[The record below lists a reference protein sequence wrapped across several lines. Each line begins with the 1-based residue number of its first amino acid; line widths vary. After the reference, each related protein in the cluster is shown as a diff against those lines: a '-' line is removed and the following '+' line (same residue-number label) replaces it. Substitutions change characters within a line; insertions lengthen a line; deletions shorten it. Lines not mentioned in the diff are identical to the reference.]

1 MAILYCPLDHHLM
14 LCYSYSFPCFDIQ
27 NSYTHGCS
35 ITEKSIQAD
44 PLSMSRITRLRSRH
58 SDLICDI
65 TQLLSEKKLPCNE
78 MVAHITSLPPKQVG
92 EHFHFVIPHMMDTTV
107 YPNIYQLMQK
117 LSTYMQ
123 FLDFRLLRE
132 LILHFS
138 RDFRPGLLKK
148 METYEGDVLD
158 FCQNTAISTLSSI
171 WQGEGVKVPEYFTTL
186 QAKHNLDR
194 TNSTL
199 QDLKELQR
207 NLGKKLGCCLKSQ
220 LNECAMI
227 LFKVELKGS
236 FVTWLIPMEII
247 PDLMAAM
254 MKTDVRKFFISVGIV
269 SVFIEG
275 KLTYR
280 QDQTSSQESDSE
292 SEDDTGENLT
302 STPKRKSSGAPPES
316 KSS

>member
-1 MAILYCPLDHHLM
+1 
-14 LCYSYSFPCFDIQ
+14 
-27 NSYTHGCS
+27 
-35 ITEKSIQAD
+35 
-44 PLSMSRITRLRSRH
+44 
-58 SDLICDI
+58 
-65 TQLLSEKKLPCNE
+65 
-78 MVAHITSLPPKQVG
+78 
-92 EHFHFVIPHMMDTTV
+92 MMDTTV

-132 LILHFS
+132 LILHFA

-254 MKTDVRKFFISVGIV
+254 METDVRKFFVSAGIM

-292 SEDDTGENLT
+292 GDDDTGENST
-302 STPKRKSSGAPPES
+302 PTPKRKSSGAPTEVSLPKYAWEELPPCPS
-316 KSS
+316 IAFVITVVFIFTRSCIRGIFRGCS

>member
-1 MAILYCPLDHHLM
+1 
-14 LCYSYSFPCFDIQ
+14 
-27 NSYTHGCS
+27 
-35 ITEKSIQAD
+35 
-44 PLSMSRITRLRSRH
+44 MSRITRLRSRH
-58 SDLICDI
+58 SDLIRDI

-78 MVAHITSLPPKQVG
+78 MVSHITSLQPEQIG

-107 YPNIYQLMQK
+107 YPNICQLMLK

-132 LILHFS
+132 LILHFA

-158 FCQNTAISTLSSI
+158 FCRNTTIATLSSI

-207 NLGKKLGCCLKSQ
+207 NLGKKLGCRFLSSQ
-220 LNECAMI
+220 LDECAMI

-236 FVTWLIPMEII
+236 YVTWLIPMEIV

-254 MKTDVRKFFISVGIV
+254 METDVRKFFISAGIV
-269 SVFIEG
+269 NVFIEG

-292 SEDDTGENLT
+292 GDDDDTGENST
-302 STPKRKSSGAPPES
+302 PTPKRKPPGAPPES
-316 KSS
+316 KSPQRNGASFCPPEILAVQVCAIY